1 MINMQVELIDY
12 MKITNVMDS
21 IRECYDSHDKSDNGG
36 PEDQKLVK
44 RIIEYGHTS
53 TLEHA
58 VYHFKISGFSRA
70 VLQELSRHR
79 IASPSVRSTRYTL
92 KKMLKSH
99 TNLSD
104 FLVLTGITNIDVA
117 NIAALVRLKGLMLED
132 PNIPNDYLKYMIP
145 EALKVDERLTI
156 NARSLRNLLNLRLSP
171 RALWEIRDLA
181 KQMLEAIPEDHQL
194 LFDDIKEE
202 FYARGKKG

>member
-1 MINMQVELIDY
+1 MEVTLLDS

-21 IRECYDSHDKSDNGG
+21 IRECYESFDKSDGGG
-36 PEDQKLVK
+36 PVDQALVK
-44 RIIEYGHTS
+44 RIIKSKHTS

-92 KKMLKSH
+92 KKMLRSNDSLDKYI
-99 TNLSD
+99 
-104 FLVLTGITNIDVA
+104 VLTGSTNVDLA
-117 NIAALVRLKGLMLED
+117 NIAALARLKGIMLED
-132 PNIPNDYLKYMIP
+132 PNIKNDILKYGIP

-156 NARSLRNLLNLRLSP
+156 NARSLRNLISLRVSP
-171 RALWEIRDLA
+171 RALWEIRELA
-181 KQMLEAIPEDHQL
+181 YKLLDSVPEDHQI
-194 LFDDIKEE
+194 LFDDIRDVICKMDS
-202 FYARGKKG
+202 KKQKK